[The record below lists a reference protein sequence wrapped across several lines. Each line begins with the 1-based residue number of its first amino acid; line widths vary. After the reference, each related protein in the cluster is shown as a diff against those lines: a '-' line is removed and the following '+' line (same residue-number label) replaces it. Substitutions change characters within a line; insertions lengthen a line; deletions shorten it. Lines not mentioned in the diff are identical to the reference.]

1 MFPNGKNIWRLG
13 QIVSGIKKRFG
24 DFLDVTMVFWTTQP
38 GVSRKVPP
46 GGSFGKNKRLFGG
59 FPQKSKILA
68 VHREEAKL
76 LKIKN
81 K

>member
-1 MFPNGKNIWRLG
+1 MEKRFVVFGT
-13 QIVSGIKKRFG
+13 KKTFG

-38 GVSRKVPP
+38 GVSRKVPL
-46 GGSFGKNKRLFGG
+46 GGSFGKNERLFGG
-59 FPQKSKILA
+59 FPQKNKIFA

-76 LKIKN
+76 FKIKN

>member
-1 MFPNGKNIWRLG
+1 
-13 QIVSGIKKRFG
+13 
-24 DFLDVTMVFWTTQP
+24 VTTGFWTTQP

-46 GGSFGKNKRLFGG
+46 GGSFEKNERLFGG

-76 LKIKN
+76 FKN
-81 K
+81 KKNKIN